1 MKWNPI
7 IVLTSSRKII
17 FKTLQRKDI
26 KENGLL
32 GRIRHL
38 EKYTHTHTHTHTQ
51 CLQIIILLLN
61 KSKLFQNWEVTG
73 HMFKYLH
80 ETCFKA
86 NPWPFGRMINVG
98 SYFLCEDKS
107 FYPQWYQSKLSVA
120 NLSGYGYMNGPSLV
134 VCFLLWIFIFIF
146 LERFLL
152 YILGN
157 WHYLL

>member
-1 MKWNPI
+1 MNKN
-7 IVLTSSRKII
+7 LHT
-17 FKTLQRKDI
+17 
-26 KENGLL
+26 NGLCTQFL
-32 GRIRHL
+32 FLNTSCLALNKKITRHA
-38 EKYTHTHTHTHTQ
+38 KKQTDRQTDTHTHTHNLKRQ
-51 CLQIIILLLN
+51 
-61 KSKLFQNWEVTG
+61 SKLFQNWEVTG

-86 NPWPFGRMINVG
+86 NPWPFVRMINVG